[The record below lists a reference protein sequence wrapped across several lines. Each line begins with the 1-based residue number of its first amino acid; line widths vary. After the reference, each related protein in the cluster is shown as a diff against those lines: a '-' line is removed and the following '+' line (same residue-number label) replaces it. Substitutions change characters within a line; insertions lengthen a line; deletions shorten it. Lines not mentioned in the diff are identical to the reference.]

1 MAKKKEWRV
10 LPDYDGKVTLEKE
23 GTGVVLSN
31 ALPQEQLAELA
42 EDPMAAGFMER
53 TTVTTPTT
61 DVKDEN

>member
-10 LPDYDGKVTLEKE
+10 LPEYDGRVSLEQE

-42 EDPMAAGFMER
+42 QDAMVAGFMER
-53 TTVTTPTT
+53 TTVTPTT